1 MKRKYYKVE
10 SKQGYAHVYASY
22 SCTSRKGS
30 KANLNCAYD
39 ELTKHYG
46 KHLPQTREQFIED
59 YEKCF
64 VIYRSE

>member
-1 MKRKYYKVE
+1 M
-10 SKQGYAHVYASY
+10 YASY

-30 KANLNCAYD
+30 KTNLNCAYD

-64 VIYRSE
+64 EIYTESE